1 MGKCCMIQHTAP
13 DWAPAELSWL
23 TSLIGIPATFRLIEL
38 RHGTRVRVPKTVNQG
53 TKLAREIGLQAAR
66 SLAKRWGGDD
76 LKVPL
81 ARHWRARVYRAR
93 GESYSTIAR
102 RLGVNEGT
110 VHTYLR
116 AAGMTGQ
123 ASPQLDLFAGQ

>member
-1 MGKCCMIQHTAP
+1 VTRAISSAP
-13 DWAPAELSWL
+13 DWAPAELHEL

-38 RHGTRVRVPKTVNQG
+38 RAGTRVRVPKTVNQG
-53 TKLAREIGLQAAR
+53 TKLAREIGLASAR
-66 SLAKRWGGDD
+66 QLAERWGGDD

-93 GESYSTIAR
+93 GDSYSTIAR

-116 AAGMTGQ
+116 NAGMTNRPT
-123 ASPQLDLFAGQ
+123 AQLDLFGGN

>member
-1 MGKCCMIQHTAP
+1 MTRPLSAPPP
-13 DWAPAELSWL
+13 DWAPAELREL

-38 RHGTRVRVPKTVNQG
+38 RGGTRVRVPKSVNQG
-53 TKLAREIGLQAAR
+53 RMLAREIGLTAAR
-66 SLAKRWGGDD
+66 LLAERWGGDD

-93 GESYSTIAR
+93 GDSYSQIAR
-102 RLGVNEGT
+102 RLGVSEST

-116 AAGMTGQ
+116 AAGLTSVQ
-123 ASPQLDLFAGQ
+123 AEQLDLFGAD